1 MLLMERNQAG
11 KEIPG
16 QYLPRNSLR
25 MPLYPS
31 YPLPT
36 DEFPFTINLRRLS
49 WLYKPRESSVMRV
62 DLPFSRVTSANMSRF
77 SNAVDLFSVEGVVA
91 VVTGGGTGTYM

>member
-1 MLLMERNQAG
+1 
-11 KEIPG
+11 
-16 QYLPRNSLR
+16 
-25 MPLYPS
+25 
-31 YPLPT
+31 
-36 DEFPFTINLRRLS
+36 
-49 WLYKPRESSVMRV
+49 MRV